1 MVIVRDY
8 DDVQDRWISWQSS
21 SLQSAYADY
30 PYSGLSGYPDV
41 TQLAGKVFV
50 VRSVPALQGNGS
62 VSPSTL
68 WVVEGDDVY
77 PEFNLAGHTGEW
89 GISIQDTIEGAGQVY
104 GLTED
109 NGDLVA
115 SVDSNGAVLTVNSLD
130 VYPHGAGLPDSVWLR
145 IGPDL
150 VLNTLA

>member
-8 DDVQDRWISWQSS
+8 YDVQDRWISWQSS
-21 SLQSAYADY
+21 SLQSAYTDY

-41 TQLAGKVFV
+41 SALAGKVFV
-50 VRSVPALQGNGS
+50 VRSVPSIQGRS
-62 VSPSTL
+62 SISPSTI

-89 GISIQDTIEGAGQVY
+89 GVIINEPSEEEDQIY
-104 GLTED
+104 GLVED

-115 SVDSNGAVLTVNSLD
+115 SADRNTSVLAVNSLD
-130 VYPHGAGLPDSVWLR
+130 VYPHDAGLPDSVWIR